1 MFTGLIEAV
10 GTVRS
15 SRRSSGGMRLVLET
29 ELASELESGESIA
42 IDGACLTVATSGAD
56 SFEADVS
63 KETIARTT
71 LSAVRPGSR
80 VNLERALRVSDR
92 LGGHIVTGHVD
103 GTGRV
108 VRQTPNGHFL
118 EMEIQPDRPLD
129 GAILLKGSICVDGTS
144 LTVSAVREGAF
155 TVTLI
160 PETLE
165 RTTLGTKKVGARLN
179 LETDVI
185 GKYVEEYLGRAEG
198 GRIPPGAWPAGF
210 FGEDIREGG

>member
-1 MFTGLIEAV
+1 
-10 GTVRS
+10 
-15 SRRSSGGMRLVLET
+15 VLET
-29 ELASELESGESIA
+29 ALASELESGESIA
-42 IDGACLTVATSGAD
+42 IDGACLTVATARAD

-63 KETIARTT
+63 EETMARTT
-71 LSAVRPGSR
+71 LSAARPGNS
-80 VNLERALRVSDR
+80 VNLERALRASDR

-108 VRQTPNGHFL
+108 VRQTSDGHFL
-118 EMEIQPDRPLD
+118 EMEIEPERPLG

-165 RTTLGTKKVGARLN
+165 RTTLGTKKAGARLN

-198 GRIPPGAWPAGF
+198 ERIPPGASLAGF
-210 FGEDIREGG
+210 FGKDMREGG